1 MPDSIRSQDG
11 QTLVGG
17 APVSRRVLE
26 KALMRAPRLVAADG
40 GADTI
45 LAAGLTPESVIGDM
59 DSISDGARAAFADK
73 LHPIA
78 EQNSTDFAKALR
90 STDAPFTLAVG
101 FLGARVDHFLA
112 CLSELARTRA
122 PVILLDGT
130 DCICI
135 APPQLRLTMAPG
147 ARISLWPLART
158 TGRGTGL
165 RWPIDGLVLDPVG
178 RVGTSNEA
186 TGPVTLD
193 IEGGPMAVILDANA
207 LDTLLDALQ
216 LAPRGSQGRA
226 V

>member
-1 MPDSIRSQDG
+1 
-11 QTLVGG
+11 
-17 APVSRRVLE
+17 
-26 KALMRAPRLVAADG
+26 MRAPRLVAADG